1 MSFSTTEEFDDRPRT
16 TPAVQWLIGINVLIY
31 FLQVTLVGTP
41 DMERWLG
48 FEAHDLARLQSGWTI
63 LTHMFVH
70 ASLLHLVGNM
80 VMLWVFGPRVERA
93 WGSGAFVRYYL
104 LCGLGGCLAHLLLA
118 REYTLVGASAAIY
131 GVMLAYAVRWPDD
144 EFLLWFV
151 VPVRA
156 KWLVAG
162 CILIDLLLGVSSLN
176 GGPGGGVAHFAHL
189 GGLVAG
195 WLYLHTPPAGFDLL
209 RSPRVS
215 SVPDVPDEPPRAI
228 PRAMP
233 RQPRETRERQETDEI
248 VAKSKAAVA
257 KRPAPAPAP
266 RIAVRG
272 RRSDDIN
279 AVLDKISRQ
288 GLDSLTSD
296 ERRLL
301 EEASRRLRGT
311 E

>member
-1 MSFSTTEEFDDRPRT
+1 MSFSATEEFDESPRI
-16 TPAVQWLIGINVLIY
+16 TPAVQWLIWINILIY
-31 FLQVTLVGTP
+31 LLQVTLVGTP

-48 FEAHDLARLQSGWTI
+48 FEAHDLARLQQLWTI
-63 LTHMFVH
+63 LTYMFVH
-70 ASLLHLVGNM
+70 ASLWHLAGNM
-80 VMLWVFGPRVERA
+80 LMLWVFGPRVERA

-104 LCGLGGCLAHLLLA
+104 LCGLGGWLAHLLIA
-118 REYTLVGASAAIY
+118 RDYTLVGASAAIY

-144 EFLLWFV
+144 EFQLWFV
-151 VPVRA
+151 VPVQA

-162 CILIDLLLGVSSLN
+162 CVAIDVVLGASSLE
-176 GGPGGGVAHFAHL
+176 GGAGGVAHFAHL
-189 GGLVAG
+189 GGLLAG
-195 WLYLHTPPAGFDLL
+195 WLYLHTPPAGLDLL

-215 SVPDVPDEPPRAI
+215 SAPDVPDEPPRAV
-228 PRAMP
+228 PRALP
-233 RQPRETRERQETDEI
+233 RQPRETRDRHDTDEI

-266 RIAVRG
+266 RVVPRG
-272 RRSDDIN
+272 RRDDDIN
-279 AVLDKISRQ
+279 VLLDKISRH

-301 EEASRRLRGT
+301 EEASRRLRGS